1 MLLSLACY
9 LKCLHHSFFLSPF
22 KILFLIWLNLSCAQQ
37 QFCFKYS
44 TLKVF
49 LKSTKFKLVLI
60 EFQLSKISMGL
71 GGKWQ
76 IHLLPLRRKVLFL
89 YIAVFLFL
97 TTPMEL
103 SCNLTSELQSRGEPA
118 PHEKRRP
125 WNSPSIVPTPPLWTQ

>member
-22 KILFLIWLNLSCAQQ
+22 KILFLIRLNLSCAQQ

-49 LKSTKFKLVLI
+49 LKSTKFKLVLT

-71 GGKWQ
+71 GEKWQ
-76 IHLLPLRRKVLFL
+76 MHLLPLRRKGVFL
-89 YIAVFLFL
+89 YIPVFLFL

-103 SCNLTSELQSRGEPA
+103 PCNLTSELQSRGEPA

-125 WNSPSIVPTPPLWTQ
+125 